1 MIALYLGFEITL
13 AGWTILSCEGDVQ
26 IMFYLATVI
35 VLCLLGAVILGK
47 QKKNLYCGT
56 LAALALV
63 SVGASLA
70 LRMDLAGGTGSH
82 SEQFFEDSII
92 MVAVFIF
99 TYVMIRYT
107 SVYRM
112 EIFNRMIILL
122 LPMSLLIARLRGEA
136 TGGAYIIS
144 FFGVLIFALILAGY
158 PFAAAYFLT
167 RPEEKYL
174 RGDIRSL
181 PMNLTFFLIYNLV
194 LYSISTVC
202 REFGLVL
209 VLGIASTVLFYHR
222 CKNFQTKLIYS
233 VLCASGAGLAAIFT
247 SHIHDR
253 VLIWLHLKDIQPDDD
268 LAGKAESILYLFENL
283 PRAGFWG
290 NGLGTTPTS
299 LIPTLN
305 SDHAFATI
313 ILEYSVI
320 FAAAILFC
328 GIVLIKCLL
337 KGCYTE
343 NAHAYY
349 LNLTAGLLVGATM
362 LIHVGSNLGSFITA
376 GVGFPFLSEGSSVNS
391 MFAILLAINVAIH
404 ERGRK
409 NNGLSKR
416 KER

>member
-70 LRMDLAGGTGSH
+70 LRMDLAGGTDSH

-92 MVAVFIF
+92 MVVVFIA
-99 TYVMIRYT
+99 TYVVIRYT
-107 SVYRM
+107 SVYKM

-158 PFAAAYFLT
+158 PFAAAYFL
-167 RPEEKYL
+167 RPEKKYL
-174 RGDIRSL
+174 RGSVRSL
-181 PMNLTFFLIYNLV
+181 PISLTFFLIYNLV
-194 LYSISTVC
+194 LYILSSAC
-202 REFGLVL
+202 NEFGLVL
-209 VLGIASTVLFYHR
+209 VLGIASTVLFYDR
-222 CKNFQTKLIYS
+222 CKNFRTKLIYT
-233 VLCASGAGLAAIFT
+233 VLCACGAGLAAIFT

-305 SDHAFATI
+305 TDHAFATI

-337 KGCYTE
+337 KDCYTE
-343 NAHAYY
+343 SAHAYY
-349 LNLTAGLLVGATM
+349 LNLTAGLLVGATT
-362 LIHVGSNLGSFITA
+362 LIHVSSNLASFITA

-391 MFAILLAINVAIH
+391 MFAVLLTINVAIH